1 MSASEM
7 KGAILKTRYIVALVA
22 TGLIVA
28 APMALTAQQPAP
40 RADVAKL
47 VKGLKPQ
54 HGKVAL
60 PEAKASLD
68 LGTDYDFYGPADART
83 ILVDIWGNPPEN
95 AEGVLGLVMKSGNS
109 PVEDG
114 WGAIVT
120 YQASGYVPDTDAAST
135 DYTALLKQMQ
145 DGEAEEN
152 TQRQSSGYPTIH
164 VVGWAESPAYD
175 KASHSM
181 VWARDIKFSDGG
193 ADTLNYD
200 VRSLG
205 RAGVLSV
212 NMISTLP
219 HLSDVKAAAHEF
231 AGHAAFDPGARYT
244 DFNPDMDKKAEYG
257 VGGLVAAGAG
267 VLIAKKLGLLAIFG
281 KFFFGFLK
289 PILVGIVALF
299 AGFRNRIMG
308 LFGRKTDEL
317 EG

>member
-1 MSASEM
+1 
-7 KGAILKTRYIVALVA
+7 
-22 TGLIVA
+22 
-28 APMALTAQQPAP
+28 MALTAAVAPQQVD
-40 RADVAKL
+40 RAKL
-47 VKGLKPQ
+47 VKSLRPQ
-54 HGKVAL
+54 HGKIPL
-60 PEAKASLD
+60 PAAKASLD
-68 LGTDYDFYGPADART
+68 LGTAYDFYGPADAKT

-95 AEGVLGLVMKSGNS
+95 AEGVLGLVMQAGKS
-109 PVEDG
+109 PIEDN

-120 YQASGYVPDTDAAST
+120 YEPSGYVADTDAAST
-135 DYTALLKQMQ
+135 DYTAVLKQMQ
-145 DGEAEEN
+145 EAEAAEN
-152 TQRQSSGYPTIH
+152 SQRQSAGYPTIH

-212 NMISTLP
+212 NMVSTIP
-219 HLSDVKAAAHEF
+219 HLTEVQAAAHEF

-244 DFNPDMDKKAEYG
+244 DFNPDMDKQAEYG

-267 VLIAKKLGLLAIFG
+267 IVIAKKLGLLAIAG
-281 KFFFGFLK
+281 KFLFGFLK

-299 AGFRNRIMG
+299 AAFRHRIMG

-317 EG
+317 EGAD

>member
-1 MSASEM
+1 
-7 KGAILKTRYIVALVA
+7 
-22 TGLIVA
+22 
-28 APMALTAQQPAP
+28 MALTAAVAPQQVD
-40 RADVAKL
+40 RAKL
-47 VKGLKPQ
+47 VKSLRPQ
-54 HGKVAL
+54 HGKIPL
-60 PEAKASLD
+60 PAAKASLD
-68 LGTDYDFYGPADART
+68 LGTAYDFYGPADAKT

-95 AEGVLGLVMKSGNS
+95 AEGVLGLVMQAGKS
-109 PVEDG
+109 PIEDN

-120 YQASGYVPDTDAAST
+120 YEPSGYVADTDAAST
-135 DYTALLKQMQ
+135 DYTAVLKQMQ
-145 DGEAEEN
+145 EAEAAEN
-152 TQRQSSGYPTIH
+152 SQRQSAGYPTIH

-212 NMISTLP
+212 NMVSTIP
-219 HLSDVKAAAHEF
+219 HLTEVQAAAHEF
-231 AGHAAFDPGARYT
+231 AGHAAFNPGARYT
-244 DFNPDMDKKAEYG
+244 DFNPDMDKQAEYG

-267 VLIAKKLGLLAIFG
+267 IVIAKKLGLLAIAG
-281 KFFFGFLK
+281 KFLFGFLK

-299 AGFRNRIMG
+299 AAFRHRIMG

-317 EG
+317 EGAD

>member
-1 MSASEM
+1 M
-7 KGAILKTRYIVALVA
+7 KTRYLLALAAAGLVVASPVA
-22 TGLIVA
+22 I
-28 APMALTAQQPAP
+28 TAQAPAP
-40 RADVAKL
+40 QVDVAKL
-47 VKGLKPQ
+47 AKGLKPQ
-54 HGKVAL
+54 HGKIAL
-60 PEAKASLD
+60 PAAKASLD
-68 LGTDYDFYGPADART
+68 LGTAYDFYGPADART

-95 AEGVLGLVMKSGNS
+95 AEGVLGLVMQAGKS
-109 PVEDG
+109 PIEDN

-120 YQASGYVPDTDAAST
+120 YEASGYVPDTDAAST

-145 DGEAEEN
+145 EAEADVN
-152 TQRQSSGYPTIH
+152 SQRQTAGYPTIH

-212 NMISTLP
+212 NMVSSMP
-219 HLSDVKAAAHEF
+219 HLTDVKAAAYLF

-244 DFNPDMDKKAEYG
+244 DFNPDLDKQAEYG

-289 PILVGIVALF
+289 PILIGIVAVF
-299 AGFRNRIMG
+299 AAFRNRIMG

>member
-1 MSASEM
+1 M
-7 KGAILKTRYIVALVA
+7 KTRYLLALA
-22 TGLIVA
+22 AAGLFTA
-28 APMALTAQQPAP
+28 APMALTAAVAPQQVD
-40 RADVAKL
+40 RAKL
-47 VKGLKPQ
+47 VKSLRPQ
-54 HGKVAL
+54 HGKIPL
-60 PEAKASLD
+60 PAAKASLD
-68 LGTDYDFYGPADART
+68 LGTAYDFYGPADAKT

-95 AEGVLGLVMKSGNS
+95 AEGVLGLVMQAGKS
-109 PVEDG
+109 PIEDN

-120 YQASGYVPDTDAAST
+120 YEPSGYVADTDAAST
-135 DYTALLKQMQ
+135 DYTAVLKQMQ
-145 DGEAEEN
+145 EAEAAEN
-152 TQRQSSGYPTIH
+152 SQRQSAGYPTIH

-212 NMISTLP
+212 NMVSTIP
-219 HLSDVKAAAHEF
+219 HLTEVQAAAHEF

-244 DFNPDMDKKAEYG
+244 DFNPDMDKQAEYG

-267 VLIAKKLGLLAIFG
+267 IVIAKKLGLLAIAG
-281 KFFFGFLK
+281 KFLFGFLK

-299 AGFRNRIMG
+299 AAFRHRIMG

-317 EG
+317 EGAD

>member
-1 MSASEM
+1 
-7 KGAILKTRYIVALVA
+7 
-22 TGLIVA
+22 
-28 APMALTAQQPAP
+28 MALTAAVAPQQVD
-40 RADVAKL
+40 RAKL
-47 VKGLKPQ
+47 VKSLRPQ
-54 HGKVAL
+54 HGKIAL
-60 PEAKASLD
+60 PAAKASLD
-68 LGTDYDFYGPADART
+68 LGTAYDFYGPADAKT

-95 AEGVLGLVMKSGNS
+95 AEGVLGLVMQAGKS
-109 PVEDG
+109 PIEDN

-120 YQASGYVPDTDAAST
+120 YEPSGYVADTDAAST
-135 DYTALLKQMQ
+135 DYTAVLKQMQ
-145 DGEAEEN
+145 EAEAAEN
-152 TQRQSSGYPTIH
+152 SQRQSAGYPTIH

-212 NMISTLP
+212 NMVSTIP
-219 HLSDVKAAAHEF
+219 HLTEVQAAAHEF

-244 DFNPDMDKKAEYG
+244 DFNPDMDKQAEYG

-267 VLIAKKLGLLAIFG
+267 IVIAKKLGLLAIAG
-281 KFFFGFLK
+281 KFLFGFLK

-299 AGFRNRIMG
+299 AAFRHRIMG

-317 EG
+317 EGAD